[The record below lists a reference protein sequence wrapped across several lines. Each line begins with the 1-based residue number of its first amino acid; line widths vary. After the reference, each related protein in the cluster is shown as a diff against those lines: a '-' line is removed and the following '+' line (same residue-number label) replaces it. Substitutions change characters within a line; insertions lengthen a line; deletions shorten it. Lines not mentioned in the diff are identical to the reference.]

1 MPGLGLSHE
10 AASAGL
16 AALTPRFG
24 LYLHV
29 PFCASRCGYCDFN
42 TYTATELG
50 GSVHRDDFH
59 EVLSVEVRLAA
70 ATLGRRE
77 VGTVFIGGGTPTLL
91 GSSGLTALLD
101 SVRSEFDLATDAEI
115 TTEANPDSVDDEMLD
130 ALLAGGFTRIS
141 FGMQSSSESVLRVLD
156 RTHTPGAG
164 LSAARA
170 AARAGFEHVN
180 LDLIY
185 GTPGESDDDLR
196 RSVDDAIEAG
206 VDHVSAYALIV
217 EDGTPLARRVRTGQ
231 LPAPDDDVAAERY
244 AIVDSMLT
252 AAGMR
257 WYEVSN
263 WSRPGGECR
272 HNQGYW
278 HDDDWWGVGPGAHSH
293 VGHERWWNVKHPRT
307 YTDRLASTQSPEDG
321 RETLTDEQ
329 RHVERIMLGL
339 RLSEGLPVEALSPRG
354 RVRAGSQATEGLLVV
369 EALHDGRLVL
379 TGRGRLLADAVIRDL
394 TD

>member
-1 MPGLGLSHE
+1 M
-10 AASAGL
+10 AGL
-16 AALTPRFG
+16 G

-50 GSVHRDDFH
+50 DSVRRDDFH
-59 EVLSVEVRLAA
+59 EVLASEIRLAS

-77 VGTVFIGGGTPTLL
+77 VSTVFIGGGTPTLL
-91 GSSGLTALLD
+91 GVRGLTALLD
-101 SVRSEFDLATDAEI
+101 VVRSEFSITPDAEV
-115 TTEANPDSVDDEMLD
+115 TTEANPDSVDEAMLD
-130 ALLAGGFTRIS
+130 GLLAGGFTRIS
-141 FGMQSSSESVLRVLD
+141 FGMQSSSATVLRVLD
-156 RTHTPGAG
+156 RTHTPGGGPA
-164 LSAARA
+164 AARA
-170 AARAGFEHVN
+170 ATRAGFEHVN

-196 RSVDDAIEAG
+196 RSVSDAIEAG

-217 EDGTPLARRVRTGQ
+217 EDGTPLARRVRSGE
-231 LPAPDDDVAAERY
+231 LAAPDDDVAAERY
-244 AIVDSMLT
+244 AIVDDMLSD
-252 AAGMR
+252 ADMR

-272 HNQGYW
+272 HNLGYW
-278 HDDDWWGVGPGAHSH
+278 RDGDWWGVGPGAHSH
-293 VGHERWWNVKHPRT
+293 VDGQRWWNVKHPRT
-307 YTDRLASTQSPEDG
+307 YADRLASGRPPEDG

-339 RLSEGLPVEALSPRG
+339 RLADGLPVEAVSASAFD
-354 RVRAGSQATEGLLVV
+354 RAREQAADGLLDLC
-369 EALHDGRLVL
+369 ALDEGRLVL
-379 TGRGRLLADAVIRDL
+379 TARGRLLADAVIRAL